1 MNDNTTKSSPDA
13 HNSRPSDDE
22 ISSLY
27 QRSVSDLTTRPES
40 DDAVLLLAQEKARQL
55 KARRQTGSIPFFG
68 SEAFRGWNG
77 LAAFGIA
84 GVCLWLTLQL
94 PPTVFEEPAELGS
107 AWDLTQPLEEVAE
120 AEIVKQTSEASKE
133 ELSEAED
140 HSVVF
145 DREARPEALTVE
157 SVLEYDVSENDSS
170 GDDFSG
176 SDFGDS
182 DFNNSDS
189 NNSDFKERSLSESK
203 ARVDSDQSAL
213 DRQQKAKQE
222 VLENRLRKQQQK
234 SIATSAEMKLEKKRA
249 LEADSAR
256 AQMPRRNATSASID
270 ESKPVSL
277 EESAL
282 HSESALL
289 STRKLSFDKSVTRLE
304 LLIDEEQWK
313 EAQELYLKL
322 LEDYSEFEIPS
333 EVVEKLQ
340 PLRETE
346 LN

>member
-1 MNDNTTKSSPDA
+1 M
-13 HNSRPSDDE
+13 
-22 ISSLY
+22 
-27 QRSVSDLTTRPES
+27 
-40 DDAVLLLAQEKARQL
+40 
-55 KARRQTGSIPFFG
+55 
-68 SEAFRGWNG
+68 
-77 LAAFGIA
+77 
-84 GVCLWLTLQL
+84 TLQL

-133 ELSEAED
+133 ELSGAED

-176 SDFGDS
+176 SDFGDSDFNDS